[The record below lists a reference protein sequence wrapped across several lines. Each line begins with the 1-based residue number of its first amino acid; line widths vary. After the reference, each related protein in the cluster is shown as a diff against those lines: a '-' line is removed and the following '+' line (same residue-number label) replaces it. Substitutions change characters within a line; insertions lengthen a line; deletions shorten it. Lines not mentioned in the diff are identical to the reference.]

1 MPWLLIGLVGL
12 VVLAVASRGAA
23 APPASSVP
31 LNGLGLNIDAA
42 GPSNTGFL
50 GSVYANAAVTL
61 QSSKWGVSLGPALAQ
76 LPTAVSVM
84 QTSGPT
90 AVNCPTP
97 IAPIC
102 TAEKRAGLVGCLQ
115 LCGFDT
121 SAGTATGLTPG
132 SYGFIFMTPT
142 GASGTFSF
150 LVVPA
155 NG

>member
-50 GSVYANAAVTL
+50 GSVYANAMITL
-61 QSSKWGVSLGPALAQ
+61 QSAKWAVSMGPALAQ
-76 LPTAVSVM
+76 LPAAIAVM

-90 AVNCPTP
+90 AVNCPTSGS
-97 IAPIC
+97 AC
-102 TAEKRAGLVGCLQ
+102 ATLGLAGCQQ
-115 LCGFDT
+115 LCGFDAST
-121 SAGTATGLTPG
+121 GSATALTPG
-132 SYGFIFMTPT
+132 SYSFQFLTPT